1 MALPQ
6 TDGPMS
12 LLFDVWLVNGLSA
25 GYLDEVL
32 SGTGLSGT
40 DFGMYA
46 LLHRFGPTTP
56 TQLRRWTGQPLTTVS
71 AHLKRIERRGH
82 LDRTT
87 NPGDGR
93 SQLVGLSREGVA
105 AHDAATAPFLAA
117 MHELRALLPDALT
130 QRMAL
135 QGIDSAL
142 RALSGMDPRPYG
154 VTHEDP
160 PVGRSRTAT
169 HALSYVGEPL
179 TAEQERQVRLFLD
192 FVRTRS

>member
-1 MALPQ
+1 
-6 TDGPMS
+6 MS

-32 SGTGLSGT
+32 AGTGLSGT

-93 SQLVGLSREGVA
+93 SQLVGLSPDGVA
-105 AHDAATAPFLAA
+105 AHDAATAPFLEA
-117 MHELRALLPDALT
+117 MHELRAYFVPDALPE
-130 QRMAL
+130 RMAL
-135 QGIDSAL
+135 QDIDSAL
-142 RALSGMDPRPYG
+142 RKLGGMDPRPYR
-154 VTHEDP
+154 VTDE
-160 PVGRSRTAT
+160 GRPDAHGRTRT
-169 HALSYVGEPL
+169 QALSYAGRPL
-179 TAEQERQVRLFLD
+179 TADQEQQVRLFLD
-192 FVRTRS
+192 FVRSRP